1 MINVHIYA
9 PSFKTW
15 DRKQVASFA
24 QAGTIKTLEKRKG
37 NLVYIEDAQER
48 AQYEKER
55 EEWITNQGARF

>member
-15 DRKQVASFA
+15 DRKQVASFD

-37 NLVYIEDAQER
+37 NLVYIEDTKEQAH
-48 AQYEKER
+48 YEKER
-55 EEWITNQGARF
+55 EAFESPRF